1 MRVKVSFASFPIFA
15 ICLLAKGAKVSV
27 KINVKKTAMTRRI
40 PNTRNHFEFLPKVLP
55 LSSQVGRQPL
65 LTNAPTMS
73 NHLGRRRTLERT
85 PRISDQPF
93 LTGSNVPLA
102 LSPGFVNDVVDYS
115 APENPFEAQG
125 TRQGQQEEQGTRQEQ
140 QEDQGT
146 RQGQQEEQGTR
157 EGQQEEQG
165 TRQESQNYFVDASDS
180 KMGCGVAPLRC
191 SSASQNYESNAIY
204 HC

>member
-1 MRVKVSFASFPIFA
+1 MQRLMRVKVSFASFPIFA

-85 PRISDQPF
+85 PRISDQPL

-102 LSPGFVNDVVDYS
+102 LSPGFVSDVVDYS
-115 APENPFEAQG
+115 VPVNPFEAQG
-125 TRQGQQEEQGTRQEQ
+125 TRQEQQEEQGPRQGQ

-146 RQGQQEEQGTR
+146 LE
-157 EGQQEEQG
+157 
-165 TRQESQNYFVDASDS
+165 ESQNYFVDASDS
-180 KMGCGVAPLRC
+180 KVGCGVAPLRC
-191 SSASQNYESNAIY
+191 SSASQNDESNAVY
-204 HC
+204 HCLL

>member
-1 MRVKVSFASFPIFA
+1 MQRLMRVKVSFASFPIFA

-73 NHLGRRRTLERT
+73 NHLGRRRTLERP
-85 PRISDQPF
+85 PRISDQPL

-115 APENPFEAQG
+115 VPVNPFEAQG
-125 TRQGQQEEQGTRQEQ
+125 TRQEQQEEQGPRQGQ

-146 RQGQQEEQGTR
+146 LE
-157 EGQQEEQG
+157 
-165 TRQESQNYFVDASDS
+165 ESQNYFVDASDS
-180 KMGCGVAPLRC
+180 KVGCGVAPLRC
-191 SSASQNYESNAIY
+191 SSASQNDESNAVY
-204 HC
+204 HCLL

>member
-1 MRVKVSFASFPIFA
+1 MHRLMRVKVSFASFPIFA

-65 LTNAPTMS
+65 LTNAPIMP

-85 PRISDQPF
+85 SDQPF
-93 LTGSNVPLA
+93 LTGSKVPLA
-102 LSPGFVNDVVDYS
+102 LSPGFVSDVVDYS
-115 APENPFEAQG
+115 VPENPFEA
-125 TRQGQQEEQGTRQEQ
+125 
-140 QEDQGT
+140 
-146 RQGQQEEQGTR
+146 QGTR

-180 KMGCGVAPLRC
+180 KVGCGVAPLRC
-191 SSASQNYESNAIY
+191 SSASQNDESNAVY
-204 HC
+204 HCLL

>member
-1 MRVKVSFASFPIFA
+1 MQRLMRVKVSFASFPIFA

-65 LTNAPTMS
+65 LTNAPNMS
-73 NHLGRRRTLERT
+73 NHLGRRRTLGRT
-85 PRISDQPF
+85 PKISDQPF

-102 LSPGFVNDVVDYS
+102 LSPGFVSDVVDYS
-115 APENPFEAQG
+115 VPVNPFEAQG
-125 TRQGQQEEQGTRQEQ
+125 TRQEQQGEQGTQQGQYEQ
-140 QEDQGT
+140 QGA
-146 RQGQQEEQGTR
+146 
-157 EGQQEEQG
+157 
-165 TRQESQNYFVDASDS
+165 RQESQSYFVDASDS

-191 SSASQNYESNAIY
+191 SSASQNDESNAIY

>member
-1 MRVKVSFASFPIFA
+1 MPCRHRLMRVKVSFASFPIFA

-102 LSPGFVNDVVDYS
+102 LSPGFMSDVVDYS
-115 APENPFEAQG
+115 VPENPFEAQG
-125 TRQGQQEEQGTRQEQ
+125 TRKEQQEEQGTHQQQ
-140 QEDQGT
+140 QED
-146 RQGQQEEQGTR
+146 
-157 EGQQEEQG
+157 QG

-191 SSASQNYESNAIY
+191 SSASQNDESNAIY

>member
-1 MRVKVSFASFPIFA
+1 MQRLMRVKVSFASFPIFA
-15 ICLLAKGAKVSV
+15 ICLLAKSTKVSV

-85 PRISDQPF
+85 PRISDQPL

-102 LSPGFVNDVVDYS
+102 LSPGFVSDVVDYS
-115 APENPFEAQG
+115 VPVNPFEAQG
-125 TRQGQQEEQGTRQEQ
+125 TRQEQQGEQGTH
-140 QEDQGT
+140 
-146 RQGQQEEQGTR
+146 QGQHED
-157 EGQQEEQG
+157 QG
-165 TRQESQNYFVDASDS
+165 TRQESQSYFVDASDS
-180 KMGCGVAPLRC
+180 KMGCGVSPLRC
-191 SSASQNYESNAIY
+191 SSASQNDESNAVY
-204 HC
+204 HCLL

>member
-1 MRVKVSFASFPIFA
+1 MQRLMRVKVSFASFPIFA
-15 ICLLAKGAKVSV
+15 ICLLAKSTKVSV

-65 LTNAPTMS
+65 LTNAPNMS
-73 NHLGRRRTLERT
+73 NHLGRRRTLGRT
-85 PRISDQPF
+85 PKISDQPF

-102 LSPGFVNDVVDYS
+102 LSPGFVSDVVDYS
-115 APENPFEAQG
+115 VPVNPVEA
-125 TRQGQQEEQGTRQEQ
+125 QGTRQEQ
-140 QEDQGT
+140 QGDQGT
-146 RQGQQEEQGTR
+146 HQGQHED
-157 EGQQEEQG
+157 QG
-165 TRQESQNYFVDASDS
+165 TRQESQSYFVDASDS

>member
-1 MRVKVSFASFPIFA
+1 MQRLMRVKVSFASFPIFA

-115 APENPFEAQG
+115 VPVNPFEAQG
-125 TRQGQQEEQGTRQEQ
+125 TRQEQQEEQGPRQGQ

-146 RQGQQEEQGTR
+146 LE
-157 EGQQEEQG
+157 
-165 TRQESQNYFVDASDS
+165 ESQNYFVDASDS
-180 KMGCGVAPLRC
+180 KVGCGVAPLRC
-191 SSASQNYESNAIY
+191 SSASQNDESNAVY
-204 HC
+204 HCLL

>member
-1 MRVKVSFASFPIFA
+1 MRVKVSFASFPIFT

-40 PNTRNHFEFLPKVLP
+40 PNTKNHFEFLPKVLP

-65 LTNAPTMS
+65 LTNAPNMS
-73 NHLGRRRTLERT
+73 NHLGRRRTLGRT
-85 PRISDQPF
+85 PKISDQPF

-125 TRQGQQEEQGTRQEQ
+125 TRQGQQEEQGTRQE
-140 QEDQGT
+140 
-146 RQGQQEEQGTR
+146 
-157 EGQQEEQG
+157 
-165 TRQESQNYFVDASDS
+165 SQNYFVDASDS
-180 KMGCGVAPLRC
+180 KVGCGVAPLRC
-191 SSASQNYESNAIY
+191 SSASQNDESNAVY
-204 HC
+204 HCLL

>member
-1 MRVKVSFASFPIFA
+1 MQRLMRVKVSFASFPIFA

-85 PRISDQPF
+85 PRISDQPL

-102 LSPGFVNDVVDYS
+102 LSPGFVSDVVDYS
-115 APENPFEAQG
+115 VPVNPIEA
-125 TRQGQQEEQGTRQEQ
+125 QGTRQEQ
-140 QEDQGT
+140 QEEQGP
-146 RQGQQEEQGTR
+146 RQGQQEDQGTL
-157 EGQQEEQG
+157 E
-165 TRQESQNYFVDASDS
+165 ESQNYFVDASDS
-180 KMGCGVAPLRC
+180 KVGCGVAPLRC
-191 SSASQNYESNAIY
+191 SSASQNDESNAVY
-204 HC
+204 HCLL

>member
-1 MRVKVSFASFPIFA
+1 MQRLMRVKVSFASFPIFA
-15 ICLLAKGAKVSV
+15 ICLLAKSTKVSV

-65 LTNAPTMS
+65 LTNAPNMS

-102 LSPGFVNDVVDYS
+102 LSPGFVSDVVDYS
-115 APENPFEAQG
+115 VPVNPVEA
-125 TRQGQQEEQGTRQEQ
+125 QGTRQEQ
-140 QEDQGT
+140 QGDQGT
-146 RQGQQEEQGTR
+146 HQGQHED
-157 EGQQEEQG
+157 QG

-191 SSASQNYESNAIY
+191 SSASQNDESNAVY
-204 HC
+204 HCLL